1 MRALVD
7 QSVARG
13 GLPADDV
20 LGLLLP
26 MFRTV
31 QSLHETGRVAPLRGL
46 DALGQADDEPV
57 TVDVALAGPPVRNR
71 AALAAAERSSAVEVE
86 HDVTVERD
94 LSGADAPTRT
104 TPQGTMRIVA
114 GWQRWEHLVG
124 HHDELTD
131 IASLGELLVALLC
144 GLDLADEADADLL
157 QQRRNN
163 LFALAP
169 SLHPVLATVASSMI
183 APDRRRRAQD
193 LADVVARLDTYRD
206 QPEDF
211 DLVRVLGERPDPRAA
226 VLEHLRDRLFD
237 ASRRN
242 PLLYFRPTGR
252 TLNLTE
258 ASVPLVLDVR
268 HVRASQLFTWGGP
281 ASARLVD
288 GKALDVGSLVR
299 WDDAPYAAASL
310 DAIISSARRDR
321 AEYGHDQLRLVT
333 AFLRWHDVKNDP
345 GTPIESPLVLA
356 PVTLTKQRGVR
367 DAYRLQLTSTVAE
380 VNPVLRHQLDELFG
394 LRLPET
400 VDLAEGGAVE
410 QLRATI
416 EQQARATQ
424 PAVVVGLVD
433 TPRIELVR
441 HRAQVALQAYR
452 RRRPSGSPAVGRR
465 QYAYSYRRPGWAPLG
480 VQIFRDRIAR
490 RPIPMS
496 VELGDEPAPQH
507 VVETF
512 SVTST
517 ADDNPYTWDVDLTMV
532 TLANFNYRTLSLVRD
547 YDSLLAEPVPNAAF
561 EELFSTA
568 PRDVAPTGATIPVTD
583 RYLVVPADSSQV
595 AAVAQARSGDNFV
608 IQGPP
613 GTGKSQTITNLVAD
627 FVAHGKRVLFVCQKR
642 AALDVVHA
650 RLRAQGLDEI
660 CTLVHDSQED
670 KKEFVHGL
678 RATYERWLTDA
689 EPLEAVEAR
698 RTALIEATTAAL
710 AEVGLYED
718 ALASDGGGV
727 AVQQVLDRLVA
738 LRGSRWG
745 ADLTPVEQALLPE
758 PGAWVPARPLVDAL
772 VGALARAGV
781 EPVLARSPVRL
792 VDPEVLDQPRA
803 DAVVAQRAA
812 EAVAASDA
820 VLALLVAAGG
830 STDGLTLDDADAVGQ
845 MHAVLAPLVRRSL
858 GAAVTPRTPEA
869 RRLEEATVA
878 WREVEAAADAAD
890 RAAVGWRAPL
900 SAPDAAAALEIARR
914 REGSFWKF
922 LDGGWRRV
930 RRLVDDGFD
939 AADRQV
945 RPTAT
950 QALELLVARYDTATR
965 ADVLSQQTARD
976 WGHGDLAVLTD
987 RIAAVRRYT
996 GALAVWRTR
1005 LADEQPDD
1013 VLDRLP
1019 ELVDAV
1025 RSALG
1030 GLVAG
1035 VDDLPLA
1042 ALRDELRGL
1051 TGATGQALVRA
1062 VAAPLRDLAAA
1073 PTVLRALRRL
1083 DAAPDQLEYA
1093 VVAASMAE
1101 ARAQLPALGR
1111 LDGDRLADL
1120 LDRVA
1125 HRAPQLQ
1132 RANAEVVT
1140 ARLRA
1145 RFAAAVAHSQRSVSG
1160 MNPEERADKAA
1171 WMAGRRELEHE
1182 FGKVRAYKSIRHLA
1196 SADPGV
1202 VVAAMRP
1209 VWLMSP
1215 SSLSDTLPLEGSFDV
1230 VIFDEAS
1237 QIPVEEA
1244 VPALFRGAQVI
1255 VVGDRM
1261 QLPPTRY
1268 FQAGS
1273 GELLE
1278 GGDDDAP
1285 VGSVLDSDSFL
1296 AVGSVRLPSTMLTWH
1311 YRSQYEAL
1319 IQFSNAAF
1327 YEGRLTTIPDR
1338 TLTHVRAR
1346 PLELTVGDAPDPDD
1360 VVAAVDG
1367 LLERSIS
1374 AMRVL
1379 DGVYVQRTNPQEAVW
1394 IAHLVRELL
1403 ARETGQTLGIVA
1415 FSEAQQSQIER
1426 ALDALAREDPEF
1438 DRRYDAEVA
1447 REEDGQVVGLFVKNL
1462 ENVQGDERDVILMSV
1477 CYAAGPD
1484 GRMRMNFGPINNAGG
1499 EKRLNVIFSRA
1510 RRHMVL
1516 VSSID
1521 HTAITNVYNDGASTL
1536 RGFLHYADAVSNGDA
1551 AAADGVLA
1559 GLRER
1564 TGRPAVPPP
1573 SPIVEQ
1579 IADAVRA
1586 AGVAVV
1592 AGVGQ
1597 SAFRCDLALRPPGSL
1612 VHTVGVLVDQSS
1624 RLADLSLDER
1634 RITQPTALRS
1644 GGWQVLQV
1652 LAAEWESDPSAVVR
1666 RLVAAVG
1673 LPDRQST
1680 LPRAQDAAEGVDHD

>member
-1 MRALVD
+1 MRRLIARAVD
-7 QSVARG
+7 RG

-31 QSLHETGRVAPLRGL
+31 QVLHETGRVAPLRGL
-46 DALGQADDEPV
+46 AALDDDGDEPV
-57 TVDVALAGPPVRNR
+57 TIDESLAGPPVRIR
-71 AALAAAERSSAVEVE
+71 AAVAAAELTGAV
-86 HDVTVERD
+86 DVDSEEGSV
-94 LSGADAPTRT
+94 
-104 TPQGTMRIVA
+104 RIVA

-131 IASLGELLVALLC
+131 VASLGELFVALVC
-144 GLDLADEADADLL
+144 GLDLADEGDAALL
-157 QQRRNN
+157 QEHRNN
-163 LFALAP
+163 LFALDP
-169 SLHPVLATVASSMI
+169 GLHPVLATVASSMI

-193 LADVVARLDTYRD
+193 LADVVARLESYRD

-211 DLVRVLGERPDPRAA
+211 DLDRVLSAQPDSRAA

-242 PLLYFRPTGR
+242 PLLHFRPTGR
-252 TLNLTE
+252 TINLTE

-268 HVRASQLFTWGGP
+268 HIRASQLFTWGGP
-281 ASARLVD
+281 ASSRLLD
-288 GKALDVGSLVR
+288 GKVIDVGSLVR
-299 WDDAPYAAASL
+299 WDDAPYAATAL
-310 DAIISSARRDR
+310 DALISSARRDR
-321 AEYGHDQLRLVT
+321 AEYGRDQLRLVV

-345 GTPIESPLVLA
+345 TAPIESPLVLA

-367 DAYRLQLTSTVAE
+367 DAYRMELTSTVAE

-400 VDLAEGGAVE
+400 VDLAADGAVE
-410 QLRATI
+410 ELRATI
-416 EQQARATQ
+416 EKQARATQ
-424 PAVVVGLVD
+424 PAVVVSLVD

-452 RRRPSGSPAVGRR
+452 RRRPSSRPTFGRR

-480 VQIFRDRIAR
+480 VQIFADRIQR
-490 RPIPMS
+490 RPVPLS
-496 VELGDEPAPQH
+496 VELGDRPAPQH

-512 SVTST
+512 SVQTN
-517 ADDNPYTWDVDLTMV
+517 ADANPYTWDVDLTMV

-547 YDSLLAEPVPNAAF
+547 YDSLLTEPLSNAAF
-561 EELFSTA
+561 DELFSNA
-568 PRDVAPTGATIPVTD
+568 PRDVAEHGATIPVAD
-583 RYLVVPADSSQV
+583 RYLVVPADASQV
-595 AAVAQARSGDNFV
+595 GAVALARSGDNFV

-650 RLRAQGLDEI
+650 RLRAQGLGEI
-660 CTLVHDSQED
+660 CTLVHDSQQD

-678 RATYERWLTDA
+678 RDTYERWLADD
-689 EPLEAVEAR
+689 EPLEVVEGR
-698 RTALIEATTAAL
+698 RAALIEATTTAL
-710 AEVGLYED
+710 AEVGAYER
-718 ALASDGGGV
+718 ALSGV
-727 AVQQVLDRLVA
+727 QDVLDRLIA
-738 LRGSRWG
+738 LRGFRWG
-745 ADLTPVEQALLPE
+745 DDLSPAEQALLPE
-758 PGAWVPARPLVDAL
+758 PADWVPARPLVDAL
-772 VGALARAGV
+772 VSALARAGAA
-781 EPVLARSPVRL
+781 PVLARTPVRL
-792 VDPEVLDQPRA
+792 VDPVILDESRA
-803 DAVVAQRAA
+803 DAVVAQRASG
-812 EAVAASDA
+812 AAAAIDA
-820 VLALLVAAGG
+820 VLALLVASSDA
-830 STDGLTLDDADAVGQ
+830 DGLTVDDADAIGQ
-845 MHAVLAPLVRRSL
+845 MHAVLAPLVLRDL
-858 GAAVTPRTPEA
+858 GSAVTPRTPAA
-869 RRLEEATVA
+869 RRLQDATVA
-878 WREVEAAADAAD
+878 WREVEATADTAD
-890 RAAVGWRAPL
+890 RAAVGWREPL

-914 REGSFWKF
+914 REPSAWKF

-930 RRLVDDGFD
+930 KRLVEAGFD
-939 AADRQV
+939 AGDRLV
-945 RPTAT
+945 RPTVT
-950 QALELLVARYDTATR
+950 EALELLVARYDTAAR
-965 ADVLSQQTARD
+965 ADALSQELARE
-976 WGHGDLAVLTD
+976 WGHGDLAVLSD
-987 RIAAVRRYT
+987 RIAAIRRYT
-996 GALAVWRTR
+996 GELAVWRTR
-1005 LADEQPDD
+1005 LADTEPDD

-1019 ELVDAV
+1019 EQVDAL
-1025 RSALG
+1025 RACLS
-1030 GLVAG
+1030 GLVLGA
-1035 VDDLPLA
+1035 DDLPMT

-1051 TGATGQALVRA
+1051 TGAEGQALVRA
-1062 VAAPLRDLAAA
+1062 AAGTLRDLAAA
-1073 PTVLRALRRL
+1073 PTVLRALRHL
-1083 DAAPDQLEYA
+1083 DASPDQLEHA
-1093 VVAASMAE
+1093 VVAASMRE
-1101 ARAQLPALGR
+1101 ARAQEPALNR

-1125 HRAPQLQ
+1125 ERAPQLQ
-1132 RANAEVVT
+1132 RANADVVT

-1145 RFAAAVAHSQRSVSG
+1145 RFTAAVAHSQRSVTG
-1160 MNPEERADKAA
+1160 MPPEDRALKAV
-1171 WMAGRRELEHE
+1171 WMTGRRELEHE

-1196 SADPGV
+1196 SAEPGA

-1215 SSLSDTLPLEGSFDV
+1215 SSLSDTLPLETSFDV

-1268 FQAGS
+1268 FQVAGQS
-1273 GELLE
+1273 SSSDEPVVA
-1278 GGDDDAP
+1278 DDDAP
-1285 VGSVLDSDSFL
+1285 VGVVLDSDSFL

-1338 TLTHVRAR
+1338 TLTHVRAQ
-1346 PLELTVGDAPDPDD
+1346 PLEVTAGSFTPED
-1360 VVAAVDG
+1360 VTAAVDG

-1374 AMRVL
+1374 AIRVL
-1379 DGVYVQRTNPQEAVW
+1379 DGVYTQRTNPQEAAW

-1403 ARETGQTLGIVA
+1403 ARGTGLTLGIVA
-1415 FSEAQQSQIER
+1415 FSEAQQSEIER
-1426 ALDALAREDPEF
+1426 ALERLGRDDVEF
-1438 DRRYDAEVA
+1438 ARRYDAEVA

-1521 HTAITNVYNDGASTL
+1521 HSAITNTYNDGANTL

-1551 AAADGVLA
+1551 AAATGVLA

-1564 TGRPAVPPP
+1564 SGRTAPDSVA
-1573 SPIVEQ
+1573 PIVEQ

-1586 AGVAVV
+1586 AGVEVV

-1597 SAFRCDLALRPPGSL
+1597 SAFRADLALRPVGAL
-1612 VHTVGVLVDQSS
+1612 EHTVGVLVDQPA
-1624 RLADLSLDER
+1624 RLVAHSLDER
-1634 RITQPTALRS
+1634 RVTQPTALRS
-1644 GGWQVLQV
+1644 GGWRVVQV
-1652 LAAEWESDPSAVVR
+1652 LATEWESDPDEVVR

-1673 LPDRQST
+1673 VTP
-1680 LPRAQDAAEGVDHD
+1680 G

>member
-1 MRALVD
+1 MRDLIGR
-7 QSVARG
+7 SVARG

-20 LGLLLP
+20 LALLLP

-31 QSLHETGRVAPLRGL
+31 QTLHETGRVAPLRGL
-46 DALGQADDEPV
+46 DALGHHDDEPV
-57 TVDVALAGPPVRNR
+57 TVDVSLAGPPVRNR
-71 AALAAAERSSAVEVE
+71 AALAAAEVSGAVDVE
-86 HDVTVERD
+86 HRGTVERD
-94 LSGADAPTRT
+94 LSGADAGAVT
-104 TPQGTMRIVA
+104 TDRGTMRIVA

-131 IASLGELLVALLC
+131 IASLGELLVGLLC
-144 GLDLADEADADLL
+144 GLDLADEGDADLL
-157 QQRRNN
+157 QLRRNN
-163 LFALAP
+163 LFALG
-169 SLHPVLATVASSMI
+169 SGLHPVLATVASSMI

-193 LADVVARLDTYRD
+193 LADVIGRLETYRD

-211 DLVRVLGERPDPRAA
+211 DLERVLGTGSDARAA

-242 PLLYFRPTGR
+242 PLLHFRPTGR
-252 TLNLTE
+252 TINLTE

-268 HVRASQLFTWGGP
+268 NIRASQLFTWGGP

-288 GKALDVGSLVR
+288 GRAVDVGSLVR

-310 DAIISSARRDR
+310 DALISSARRDR
-321 AEYGHDQLRLVT
+321 AEYGHDQLRLVV

-367 DAYRLQLTSTVAE
+367 DAYRLQLTSTTAE

-400 VDLAEGGAVE
+400 VDLASAGAVE
-410 QLRATI
+410 ELRTTI
-416 EQQARATQ
+416 ERQARATQ

-433 TPRIELVR
+433 KPRIELVR

-452 RRRPSGSPAVGRR
+452 RRRPSTSPTFGRR

-480 VQIFRDRIAR
+480 VQIFRDRIER
-490 RPIPMS
+490 DPVPLS
-496 VELGDEPAPQH
+496 VELGDRPALQRM
-507 VVETF
+507 VETF

-517 ADDNPYTWDVDLTMV
+517 ADENPYTWDVDLTMV

-547 YDSLLAEPVPNAAF
+547 YDSLLAEPMPNAAF
-561 EELFSTA
+561 DELFSTA
-568 PRDVAPTGATIPVTD
+568 PRDVAVTGATMPVTD

-650 RLRAQGLDEI
+650 RLRAQGLEEI

-678 RATYERWLTDA
+678 RATYERWLSAD
-689 EPLEAVEAR
+689 EPVEAVEAR
-698 RTALIEATTAAL
+698 RTTLIDATSAAL
-710 AEVGLYED
+710 AEVGRYETALRED
-718 ALASDGGGV
+718 AGGLS
-727 AVQQVLDRLVA
+727 VQDVLERLIG
-738 LRGSRWG
+738 LRDSRWG
-745 ADLTPVEQALLPE
+745 SALTPAEQALLPE

-772 VGALARAGV
+772 VDALGRAGAAPTLARTPA
-781 EPVLARSPVRL
+781 RL
-792 VDPEVLDQPRA
+792 VDPAVLEQPRA
-803 DAVVAQRAA
+803 DAVVAQRS
-812 EAVAASDA
+812 EETVAALGA
-820 VLALLVAAGG
+820 VLSVLVAGG
-830 STDGLTLDDADAVGQ
+830 ASADGDALTVDDADAVGQ
-845 MHAVLAPLVRRSL
+845 MHAVLAPLVQRSL
-858 GAAVTPRTPEA
+858 GDAVTPRTREA

-878 WREVEAAADAAD
+878 WRETEAAADAAD
-890 RAAVGWRAPL
+890 RAAAGWRAPL
-900 SAPDAAAALEIARR
+900 AAPDAAAALQIARR

-930 RRLVDDGFD
+930 RGLVAAGFD
-939 AADRQV
+939 AGDRQV
-945 RPTAT
+945 RPTAV
-950 QALELLVARYDTATR
+950 QALELLVARYDTAAR
-965 ADVLSQQTARD
+965 ADALSQELARD
-976 WGHGDLAVLTD
+976 WGHGDLAVLTE
-987 RIAAVRRYT
+987 RIAAIRRYT
-996 GALAVWRTR
+996 GALAVWRAR
-1005 LADEQPDD
+1005 LSDEQPDD

-1019 ELVDAV
+1019 ELVDAA
-1025 RSALG
+1025 RSALA

-1035 VDDLPLA
+1035 ADDLPMA
-1042 ALRDELRGL
+1042 SLRAELGGL

-1062 VAAPLRDLAAA
+1062 VAAPLRDLAVA
-1073 PTVLRALRRL
+1073 PTVLPALRRL
-1083 DAAPDQLEYA
+1083 DASPDQLEYA
-1093 VVAASMAE
+1093 VVAASMQE
-1101 ARAQLPALGR
+1101 ARAQLPALSR

-1125 HRAPQLQ
+1125 ERAPALQ
-1132 RANAEVVT
+1132 RANAEVIT
-1140 ARLRA
+1140 ARLRD
-1145 RFAAAVAHSQRSVSG
+1145 RFTAAVAHSQRSVSG
-1160 MNPEERADKAA
+1160 MDLEDRAVKAV

-1182 FGKVRAYKSIRHLA
+1182 FGKVRAYKSIRYLA
-1196 SADPGV
+1196 SADPGA

-1215 SSLSDTLPLEGSFDV
+1215 SSLSDTLPLDASFDV

-1268 FQAGS
+1268 FQTGAS
-1273 GELLE
+1273 SSASPE
-1278 GGDDDAP
+1278 DDDEAP

-1346 PLELTVGDAPDPDD
+1346 PLELTVGSSPSPTD
-1360 VVAAVDG
+1360 VADAVDG

-1374 AMRVL
+1374 SMRVL
-1379 DGVYVQRTNPQEAVW
+1379 DGVYAQRTNRQEAVW

-1415 FSEAQQSQIER
+1415 FSEAQQSEIER
-1426 ALDALAREDPEF
+1426 ALDRLADEDPDF
-1438 DRRYDAEVA
+1438 DRRYDAEVS

-1521 HTAITNVYNDGASTL
+1521 HTAITNVYNDGAQTL
-1536 RGFLHYADAVSNGDA
+1536 RGFLHYADAISNGDD

-1564 TGRPAVPPP
+1564 AGRAPAAIA

-1579 IADAVRA
+1579 IADALRA

-1597 SAFRCDLALRPPGSL
+1597 SAFRCDLALRPPGSP
-1612 VHTVGVLVDQSS
+1612 VHTVGVLVDGSA
-1624 RLADLSLDER
+1624 RLGSLSLDER

-1644 GGWQVLQV
+1644 GGWRVLQV
-1652 LAAEWESDPSAVVR
+1652 LASEWESDPDGVVA

-1673 LPDRQST
+1673 LPLPDR
-1680 LPRAQDAAEGVDHD
+1680 PGP